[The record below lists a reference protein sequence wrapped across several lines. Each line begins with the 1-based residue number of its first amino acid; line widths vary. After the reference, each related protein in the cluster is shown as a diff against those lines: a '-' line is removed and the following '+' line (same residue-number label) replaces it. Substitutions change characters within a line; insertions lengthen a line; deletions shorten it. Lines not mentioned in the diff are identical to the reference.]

1 MIAQLPCYS
10 SRVPVLFEY
19 YVVIV
24 IEHRSKKMP
33 RHFLTASV
41 LIALSVASC
50 SIPDGAADEEAERS
64 AAPEDKR
71 TLPETSNMSNLQ
83 RLVEEAKADLVD
95 RLAKQQSDPAEIKVL
110 QADHVTWRSSAAGCP
125 LPDRGYMM
133 VLTPGV
139 LIRLHA
145 DGAAYEYHSSLRG
158 PPFLC
163 EPPGKIETPA
173 PGNSSLDP
181 T

>member
-1 MIAQLPCYS
+1 M
-10 SRVPVLFEY
+10 SRFTLKTSF
-19 YVVIV
+19 
-24 IEHRSKKMP
+24 
-33 RHFLTASV
+33 

-50 SIPDGAADEEAERS
+50 SLPDGEANEIPEPP

-71 TLPETSNMSNLQ
+71 ALPEISKNPAVRS
-83 RLVEEAKADLVD
+83 LVD
-95 RLAKQQSDPAEIKVL
+95 AAAIDLIGRFEQQQIEAGKVKTL
-110 QADHVTWRSSAAGCP
+110 QAEQVTWRSSAVGCP
-125 LPDRGYMM
+125 QPDRGYMM

-145 DGAAYEYHSSLRG
+145 AGEVYEYHSTLRG

-163 EPPGKIETPA
+163 EPPGRIETPA
-173 PGNSSLDP
+173 PRNSSLDP

>member
-1 MIAQLPCYS
+1 
-10 SRVPVLFEY
+10 
-19 YVVIV
+19 
-24 IEHRSKKMP
+24 
-33 RHFLTASV
+33 
-41 LIALSVASC
+41 
-50 SIPDGAADEEAERS
+50 
-64 AAPEDKR
+64 
-71 TLPETSNMSNLQ
+71 MSNLQ
-83 RLVEEAKADLVD
+83 RLVEEATADLVD
-95 RLAKQQSDPAEIKVL
+95 RLAKQKSGPAEIRVL

-125 LPDRGYMM
+125 LPDRGYKM

-145 DGAAYEYHSSLRG
+145 DGAVYEYHSSLRG